1 MDVEL
6 DAKGTGVPGQAPPV
20 ILLDTSA
27 LIWIDAGHPRVRGLV
42 RRHERLYVSPASLLE
57 LQFLHEAGKVRLRNG
72 AVRWVVDDDRWLV
85 DEPPPGAWF
94 LGAVDMGWTRDPFDR
109 LLAAHAQI
117 RRWRLATSDA
127 RLIKHLGATG
137 SFEL

>member
-1 MDVEL
+1 M
-6 DAKGTGVPGQAPPV
+6 GTGVPGQAPPV

-94 LGAVDMGWTRDPFDR
+94 LGAVDTGWTRDPFDR
-109 LLAAHAQI
+109 LLVAHAQI

-127 RLIKHLGATG
+127 RLIEHLGATR
-137 SFEL
+137 SLEL